1 MDFINNPPQI
11 LISAGYIVLYLAVF
25 FFAKWLKGIFSSFN
39 LDEQLTQYDN
49 NAVSVSIAGYFIGV
63 TLIFISAMSG
73 DSGQSA
79 GIEFLTVIGY
89 AIGGI
94 LLLHVSRIV
103 NRKLIL
109 YKFSVDKEIIQDQ
122 NPGTGAVE
130 AATYIASGLI
140 IAGSIHGEDG
150 GPLVA
155 LVFYLIGQLCLVIF
169 SQMYVRFTPY
179 SVHDEIEKDN
189 TAAGLSFAGGLIS
202 IGIIV
207 MHAVS
212 GTFVSWTED
221 LLSLGKDVLIV
232 FVYLIVVRI
241 IFDRFVL
248 RNSNLATEIA
258 KDQNIGAG
266 LLEMVVAICFSAVLY
281 FVI

>member
-1 MDFINNPPQI
+1 MDFFNNPPQV
-11 LISAGYIVLYLAVF
+11 LISAGYIVLYLATF
-25 FFAKWLKGIFSSFN
+25 FFAKWLKGLFSTYK

-49 NAVSVSIAGYFIGV
+49 NAVSVSVAGYFIGI
-63 TLIFISAMSG
+63 TLIFISAISG
-73 DSGQSA
+73 DSGQA
-79 GIEFLTVIGY
+79 VGIEFLTVAGY
-89 AIGGI
+89 SLFGI

-140 IAGSIHGEDG
+140 IAGSIYGEDG
-150 GPLVA
+150 GLLVA
-155 LVFYLIGQLCLVIF
+155 LVFYMIGQLCLVLF
-169 SQMYVRFTPY
+169 SLMYVRFTPY
-179 SVHDEIEKDN
+179 SVHEEIEKDN
-189 TAAGLSFAGGLIS
+189 IAAGLSFAGGLIS

-212 GTFVSWTED
+212 GTFVGWKED

-232 FVYLIVVRI
+232 FVYLLVVRI